1 MKNIYTRCGS
11 FFAAVSSAA
20 RENKTSCL
28 ARTSPRARPREKTNS
43 KRLGTSVLT
52 FAKSRPAGSKGSRLR
67 LLFAR
72 ALPRLARVLAR
83 VPLLPLLPAVLLQPL
98 QRWQPQGTQ
107 QLLPMVP
114 YHRWRLPPPA
124 LLLPLPSPML
134 VPLQRW
140 QPQGTQQ
147 LLLMVPYHRWRLP
160 PPALLLP
167 LPSPLLVP
175 LPSPFRLLPTRYR
188 MAIR

>member
-1 MKNIYTRCGS
+1 
-11 FFAAVSSAA
+11 
-20 RENKTSCL
+20 
-28 ARTSPRARPREKTNS
+28 
-43 KRLGTSVLT
+43 
-52 FAKSRPAGSKGSRLR
+52 
-67 LLFAR
+67 
-72 ALPRLARVLAR
+72 

-107 QLLPMVP
+107 QLL
-114 YHRWRLPPPA
+114 
-124 LLLPLPSPML
+124 
-134 VPLQRW
+134 
-140 QPQGTQQ
+140 
-147 LLLMVPYHRWRLP
+147 LMVPYHGWRLP